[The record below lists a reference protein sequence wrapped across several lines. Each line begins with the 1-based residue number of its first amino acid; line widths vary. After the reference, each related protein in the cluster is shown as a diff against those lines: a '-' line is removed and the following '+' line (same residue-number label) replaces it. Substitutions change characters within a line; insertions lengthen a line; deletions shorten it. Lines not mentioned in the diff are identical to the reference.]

1 MPDATEA
8 QLQARIVKALRSVGV
23 WVIRTGV
30 TRKRGYSGT
39 QSGEPG
45 MPDLWTPHG
54 WLEVKLPGE
63 ALSPNQIAWH
73 AKAKRHGVRVWTVD
87 TVREAVTVVLGWR
100 AAA

>member
-1 MPDATEA
+1 MPDTEA
-8 QLQARIVKALRSVGV
+8 RLQARIVASLRSVGV

-30 TRKRGYSGT
+30 TRKRGSSGT

-63 ALSPNQIAWH
+63 ALSSKQVAWH
-73 AKAKRHGVRVWTVD
+73 EKARRHGVRVWTVD
-87 TVREAVTVVLGWR
+87 SEREAVDVVLSWK